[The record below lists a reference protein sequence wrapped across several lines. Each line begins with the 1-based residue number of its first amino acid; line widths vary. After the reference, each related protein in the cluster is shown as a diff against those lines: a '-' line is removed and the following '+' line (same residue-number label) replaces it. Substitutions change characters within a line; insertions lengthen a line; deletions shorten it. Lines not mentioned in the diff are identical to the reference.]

1 MQRFTKIVS
10 KFMLNILLARI
21 LKIAMENWN
30 GATSLQTEHELW
42 EYLLVASP
50 AKEVFDKIVDE
61 KKFFY
66 ENYGHKLANQTKPH
80 ITIANFLAKE
90 EMEVT
95 LIRWIQNVCNLH
107 NSFTV
112 TLNNYSGFPPHTI
125 YLRIQNVEPFKK
137 LANALKILDSFIQS
151 NDCPPLELVSK
162 PHLTIARQLPEFVYE
177 TAIKDYAQKIFHE
190 SFKVEKLILLKRD
203 AYMKCHLINT
213 FILPPPLT
221 LFD

>member
-1 MQRFTKIVS
+1 
-10 KFMLNILLARI
+10 MLNILLARI
-21 LKIAMENWN
+21 LKTAMESWN
-30 GATSLQTEHELW
+30 NATCLQSENELW

-61 KKFFY
+61 KKFFF

-90 EMEVT
+90 EMEET
-95 LIRWIQNVCNLH
+95 LARWIQNVCNLQ

-125 YLRIQNVEPFKK
+125 YLRIQNAEPFRK
-137 LANALKILDSFIQS
+137 LANALKILDGFIQS
-151 NDCPPLELVSK
+151 NDCPPLKLVSK
-162 PHLTIARQLPEFVYE
+162 PHLTFARQLPELIYE

-190 SFKVEKLILLKRD
+190 SFKIEKLILLKRD
-203 AYMKCHLINT
+203 AYMKCHLVNT
-213 FILPPPLT
+213 FILPSAFNLI
-221 LFD
+221 